1 MIESENKD
9 LNSVHLETIRELG
22 SIVKE
27 QSKLL
32 EQRNDTCCKY
42 ICISVI
48 AVALLTVIALCFIF
62 GPSNKCEGTLKI
74 EGFPSTI
81 NILKGE

>member
-1 MIESENKD
+1 
-9 LNSVHLETIRELG
+9 
-22 SIVKE
+22 
-27 QSKLL
+27 L